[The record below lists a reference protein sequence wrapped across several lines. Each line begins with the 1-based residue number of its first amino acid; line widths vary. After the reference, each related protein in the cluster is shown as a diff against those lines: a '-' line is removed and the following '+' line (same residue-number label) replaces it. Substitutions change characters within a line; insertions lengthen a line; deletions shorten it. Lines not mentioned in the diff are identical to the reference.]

1 MPASLKESYIRWFE
15 YKISPVYATLFSM
28 ALKNFDINGI
38 VNAAKQSEIVLALGV
53 IFILSLLFIPIPA
66 MMLDLMFTISITA
79 SVVIL
84 LTVLFIG
91 KAMEFSAFPMLL
103 LITTMLRL
111 SLNVAST
118 RLILS
123 QGHETEAAAGKII
136 ETFGELVMGG
146 QFIIGL
152 IIFLILVIVNFVVI
166 TKGSGRIAEVAA
178 RFTLDSLPGKQ
189 MAIDADLNAG
199 LITEDQARDRRSE
212 LEQETGFFGA
222 MDGASKFVRGDAIAG
237 LIITALNITVGMGIG
252 IVTYDMSAGEAADRY
267 MLLTV
272 GDGLVAQIPAIIIST
287 SAGLLVA
294 KSGAKGSAGDA
305 IFSQIASNPQSLYVA
320 ACLLFALSLLPN
332 MPVLPF
338 WFMAA
343 ALGGFA
349 YYSQSQTIQE
359 SVDKQ
364 MKQDEEKA
372 EDARPKEEPIASILH
387 IDTLRLELGYGLL
400 TLIDEA
406 KGGKLT
412 EQIKA
417 MRRQMAR
424 DMGFVV
430 PSIRIQDNMQLD
442 SGGYQ
447 ITIKDIN
454 AGDGHLQPTKLMAMD
469 PTGSA
474 PPMEGEDTME
484 PTFGLPAK
492 WIDETKR
499 EEANFNGYTVVDCAT
514 VITTHL
520 TEIVKDNLAELLTRN
535 EAEKLLEEVR
545 HEHSKLIDDLI
556 PNSITIS
563 MLQKVLQNLL
573 SERVS
578 IRDLPT
584 ILESLS
590 DGIQTTKNITQ
601 LTEMVRQRLSRQIC
615 TGHTDHDGVVNI
627 VSLSGAWEKEFSVS
641 IHTDGDERQLAMEPT
656 KVQQFIKTT
665 RDIFDTQMMSGLQP
679 VLLTSPAMRPFVRSI
694 IERALPSISVMSQ
707 AEIHPRIKI
716 KTVAS
721 V

>member
-1 MPASLKESYIRWFE
+1 M
-15 YKISPVYATLFSM
+15 AT
-28 ALKNFDINGI
+28 KNFDINGI

-53 IFILSLLFIPIPA
+53 IFILTLLFVPIPA
-66 MMLDLMFTISITA
+66 MMLDFMFTINITT
-79 SVVIL
+79 SVVVL
-84 LTVLFIG
+84 LTVLFVN

-123 QGHETEAAAGKII
+123 QGHETDAAAGKII
-136 ETFGELVMGG
+136 ETFGDLVMGG

-199 LITEDQARDRRSE
+199 LITEEQARERRAE

-222 MDGASKFVRGDAIAG
+222 MDGASKFVRGDAVAG

-272 GDGLVAQIPAIIIST
+272 GDGLVAQIPALVIST
-287 SAGLLVA
+287 AAGILVA
-294 KSGAKGSAGDA
+294 KSGAKGAAGEA
-305 IFSQIASNPQSLYVA
+305 IFTQIADNPKPLFVA
-320 ACLLFALSLLPN
+320 AGLMFFLSLLPN
-332 MPVLPF
+332 MPILPF

-343 ALGGFA
+343 VLGGTA
-349 YYSQSQTIQE
+349 YYNINKEEETKAQE
-359 SVDKQ
+359 Q
-364 MKQDEEKA
+364 MQADEEKA
-372 EDARPKEEPIASILH
+372 EAAKPQEEPIASILH

-400 TLIDEA
+400 SLIDEA

-442 SGGYQ
+442 SGAYQ
-447 ITIKDIN
+447 ITIKDIK
-454 AGDGHLQPTKLMAMD
+454 AGEGMLQPTKLMAMD

-474 PPMEGEDTME
+474 PPMEGEETVE
-484 PTFGLPAK
+484 PTFNLPAK

-499 EEANFNGYTVVDCAT
+499 EEANFNGYTVVDCPT

-535 EAEKLLEEVR
+535 ETEKLLEEIR
-545 HEHSKLIDDLI
+545 HEHDKLIDDLI
-556 PNSITIS
+556 PNQITIG

-573 SERVS
+573 SERIS

-615 TGHTDHDGVVNI
+615 TNHLDFEGILNI
-627 VSLSGAWEKEFSVS
+627 VALSGAWEKEFSAS
-641 IHTDGDERQLAMEPT
+641 IHVDGDERQLAMEPT
-656 KVQQFIKTT
+656 KVQQFIKNT
-665 RDIFDTQMMSGLQP
+665 RDIFDAQMMNGLQP
-679 VLLTSPAMRPFVRSI
+679 VLLTSPSMRPFVRSV
-694 IERALPSISVMSQ
+694 IERALPSISVLSQ

-716 KTVAS
+716 KTVS
-721 V
+721 SI

>member
-1 MPASLKESYIRWFE
+1 M
-15 YKISPVYATLFSM
+15 TT
-28 ALKNFDINGI
+28 KNFDINGL

-53 IFILSLLFIPIPA
+53 IFILTLLFVPIPA
-66 MMLDLMFTISITA
+66 GMLDFMFTINITTG
-79 SVVIL
+79 VVVL
-84 LTVLFIG
+84 LTVLFVD

-123 QGHETEAAAGKII
+123 KGHETEAAAGKII

-199 LITEDQARDRRSE
+199 LITEDQARERRSD

-252 IVTYDMSAGEAADRY
+252 IVTHDMSAGEAADRY

-272 GDGLVAQIPAIIIST
+272 GDGLVAQIPALIIST
-287 SAGLLVA
+287 SAGILVA
-294 KSGAKGSAGDA
+294 KSGAKGSAGEA
-305 IFSQIASNPQSLYVA
+305 IFSQIADNPKSLYVA
-320 ACLLFALSLLPN
+320 AGLMFFLSLLPN
-332 MPVLPF
+332 MPILPF
-338 WFMAA
+338 WFMAG

-349 YYSQSQTIQE
+349 YYSQNQSAQE
-359 SVDKQ
+359 AVQEQ
-364 MKQDEEKA
+364 MQADEEKA
-372 EDARPKEEPIASILH
+372 ENAKPKEEPIASILH

-447 ITIKDIN
+447 ITIKDIK
-454 AGDGHLQPTKLMAMD
+454 AGSGTLHPTKLMAMD

-474 PPMEGEDTME
+474 PPMEGEETIE

-492 WIDETKR
+492 WIDESKR
-499 EEANFNGYTVVDCAT
+499 EEAGFNGYTVVDCAT

-535 EAEKLLEEVR
+535 ETEKLLEEIR
-545 HEHSKLIDDLI
+545 HEHDKLIDDLI

-573 SERVS
+573 SERIS

-590 DGIQTTKNITQ
+590 DGIQTTRNITQ

-615 TGHTDHDGVVNI
+615 TSHQDHEGVVNI
-627 VSLSGAWEKEFSVS
+627 VALSGAWEKEFSAS
-641 IHTDGDERQLAMEPT
+641 IHIDGDERQLAMEPT
-656 KVQQFIKTT
+656 KVQQFIKST
-665 RDIFDTQMMSGLQP
+665 RDIFDTQMMSGIQP
-679 VLLTSPAMRPFVRSI
+679 VLLTSPSMRPFVRSV
-694 IERALPSISVMSQ
+694 IERSLPSISVMSQ

-721 V
+721 I

>member
-1 MPASLKESYIRWFE
+1 
-15 YKISPVYATLFSM
+15 M
-28 ALKNFDINGI
+28 AMNSKQNMSDVL
-38 VNAAKQSEIVLALGV
+38 NAMRQSEIVLAMGV
-53 IFILSLLFIPIPA
+53 IFILSLLFVPIPA
-66 MMLDLMFTISITA
+66 ILLDLMFTLNITA
-79 SVVIL
+79 AIIVL
-84 LTVLFIG
+84 LTVLFVK
-91 KAMEFSAFPMLL
+91 KAMEFSAFPMLI

-118 RLILS
+118 RLILGH
-123 QGHETEAAAGKII
+123 GHENGAAAGKII

-189 MAIDADLNAG
+189 MAIDADLNSG
-199 LITEDQARDRRSE
+199 LITEDDARTRRAD

-252 IVTYDMSAGEAADRY
+252 IVTYDMSAMEAADRY

-272 GDGLVAQIPAIIIST
+272 GDGLVAQIPALIIST
-287 SAGLLVA
+287 AAGILVA
-294 KSGAKGSAGDA
+294 KSGSKEAAGEA
-305 IFSQIASNPQSLYVA
+305 IFTQIADNPKALYMTAV
-320 ACLLFALSLLPN
+320 LMFFLSILPN
-332 MPVLPF
+332 MPLLPF

-343 ALGGFA
+343 VLSATA
-349 YYSQSQTIQE
+349 YYSQQKTQQASLKVQM
-359 SVDKQ
+359 DK
-364 MKQDEEKA
+364 DEEK
-372 EDARPKEEPIASILH
+372 EEEARPKEEPIASILH

-400 TLIDEA
+400 SLIDEA

-412 EQIKA
+412 EQMKA
-417 MRRQMAR
+417 MRRQMAKE
-424 DMGFVV
+424 MGFVV

-442 SGGYQ
+442 SGAYQ
-447 ITIKDIN
+447 ITIKDIS
-454 AGDGHLQPTKLMAMD
+454 AGSGNLKPGSLMAMD

-474 PPMEGEDTME
+474 PPMEGEDTIE

-492 WIDETKR
+492 WVDESKR

-520 TEIVKDNLAELLTRN
+520 TEIVKDHLAELLTRN
-535 EAEKLLEEVR
+535 ETEKLLDEIR
-545 HEHSKLIDDLI
+545 HEHDKLIDELV
-556 PNSITIS
+556 PSSISIG

-590 DGIQTTKNITQ
+590 DGLQSTRNITQ

-615 TGHTDHDGVVNI
+615 TTHIDHTGVINI
-627 VSLSGAWEKEFSVS
+627 VSLSGVWEKEFSGA
-641 IHTDGDERQLAMEPT
+641 IHVDGDERQLAMEPT
-656 KVQQFIKTT
+656 KVQQFIKST
-665 RDIFDTQMMSGLQP
+665 RDIFDTQMMSGVQP
-679 VLLTSPAMRPFVRSI
+679 ILLTSPSMRPFVRSVL
-694 IERALPSISVMSQ
+694 ERALPSISVMSQ
-707 AEIHPRIKI
+707 AEIHPRMKI

-721 V
+721 I

>member
-1 MPASLKESYIRWFE
+1 
-15 YKISPVYATLFSM
+15 M
-28 ALKNFDINGI
+28 AEKAKLDINSI
-38 VNAAKQSEIVLALGV
+38 VDALKQSEIALAFGV
-53 IFILSLLFIPIPA
+53 IFILSLLFVPIPA
-66 MMLDLMFTISITA
+66 GMLDFMFTINITA
-79 SVVIL
+79 AVVVL
-84 LTVLFIG
+84 MTVLFVQ

-123 QGHETEAAAGKII
+123 KGHETEAAAGKII

-152 IIFLILVIVNFVVI
+152 ILFLILVIVNFMVI

-199 LITEDQARDRRSE
+199 LITEDDARTRRAE

-252 IVTYDMSAGEAADRY
+252 IVTHDMSAGDAANRY

-272 GDGLVAQIPAIIIST
+272 GDGLVAQIPALIIST
-287 SAGLLVA
+287 AAGMLVA
-294 KSGAKGSAGDA
+294 KSGAKEAAGEA
-305 IFSQIASNPQSLYVA
+305 IFTQLSDNPKSLYVVA
-320 ACLLFALSLLPN
+320 SLMFFLSLLPN

-343 ALGGFA
+343 ICGGFA
-349 YYSQSQTIQE
+349 YYSQTQKQE
-359 SVDKQ
+359 AVVKEQ
-364 MKQDEEKA
+364 MQADEQQA
-372 EDARPKEEPIASILH
+372 EEATPKEEPIASILH

-400 TLIDEA
+400 GLIDEA

-424 DMGFVV
+424 EMGFVV
-430 PSIRIQDNMQLD
+430 PSIRIQDNMQID
-442 SGGYQ
+442 SGGYK
-447 ITIKDIN
+447 ITIKDIS
-454 AGDGHLQPTKLMAMD
+454 AGEGTLQAGKLMAMD

-474 PPMEGEDTME
+474 PPMAGEDTVE

-492 WIDETKR
+492 WIEESKR
-499 EEANFNGYTVVDCAT
+499 EEAGFNGYTVVDCAT

-520 TEIVKDNLAELLTRN
+520 TEIVKDHLAELLTRN
-535 EAEKLLEEVR
+535 ETEKLLEEIR
-545 HEHSKLIDDLI
+545 HEHDKLIDDLI
-556 PNSITIS
+556 PNSITIG

-573 SERVS
+573 AERIS

-590 DGIQTTKNITQ
+590 DGVQSTRNITQ
-601 LTEMVRQRLSRQIC
+601 LTEMVRSRLSRQIC
-615 TGHTDHDGVVNI
+615 TKHLDHTGVMNI
-627 VSLSGAWEKEFSVS
+627 ISLGGAWEKEFQSS
-641 IHTDGDERQLAMEPT
+641 ILTDGDERQLAMEPT

-665 RDIFDTQMMSGLQP
+665 RDIFDTQMMSGIQP
-679 VLLTSPAMRPFVRSI
+679 VLLTSPTMRPFVRSVL
-694 IERALPSISVMSQ
+694 ERALPSISVMSQ
-707 AEIHPRIKI
+707 AEVHPRVKI
-716 KTVAS
+716 KTVGNI
-721 V
+721 

>member
-1 MPASLKESYIRWFE
+1 M
-15 YKISPVYATLFSM
+15 AT
-28 ALKNFDINGI
+28 KTRQNING
-38 VNAAKQSEIVLALGV
+38 VLNTLKQSEIILAMGV
-53 IFILSLLFIPIPA
+53 IFILSLLFVPIPA
-66 MMLDLMFTISITA
+66 WLLDLMFALNITA
-79 SVVIL
+79 AIIVL
-84 LTVLFIG
+84 LTVLFVK
-91 KAMEFSAFPMLL
+91 KAMEFSAFPMLI

-118 RLILS
+118 RLILGH
-123 QGHETEAAAGKII
+123 GHENGAAAGKII

-189 MAIDADLNAG
+189 MAIDADLNSG
-199 LITEDQARDRRSE
+199 LISEDDARQRRAD

-237 LIITALNITVGMGIG
+237 LIITTLNITVGMGIG
-252 IVTYDMSAGEAADRY
+252 MVTYDMAAGEAADRY

-272 GDGLVAQIPAIIIST
+272 GDGLVAQIPALVIST
-287 SAGLLVA
+287 AAGILVA
-294 KSGAKGSAGDA
+294 KSGSKEAAGEA
-305 IFSQIASNPQSLYVA
+305 IFSQISENPVPLYMAASLM
-320 ACLLFALSLLPN
+320 FFLSLLPN
-332 MPVLPF
+332 MPILPF

-343 ALGGFA
+343 LLGGTA
-349 YYSQSQTIQE
+349 YYTQQQT
-359 SVDKQ
+359 SKAAAKVQ
-364 MKQDEEKA
+364 MDADEEKA
-372 EDARPKEEPIASILH
+372 EEAKPSEEPIASILH

-400 TLIDEA
+400 GLIDEA

-417 MRRQMAR
+417 MRRQMAKE
-424 DMGFVV
+424 MGFVV

-442 SGGYQ
+442 SGAYQ
-447 ITIKDIN
+447 ITIKDIS
-454 AGDGHLQPTKLMAMD
+454 AGNGGLKPGSLMAMD

-474 PPMEGEDTME
+474 PPMEGEDTIE

-492 WIDETKR
+492 WVDESKR

-520 TEIVKDNLAELLTRN
+520 TEIVKDHLAELLTRN
-535 EAEKLLEEVR
+535 ETEKLLDEIR
-545 HEHSKLIDDLI
+545 HEHGKIIDELV
-556 PNSITIS
+556 PTTITIG

-590 DGIQTTKNITQ
+590 DGIQSTRNITQ

-615 TGHTDHDGVVNI
+615 TTHLDHTGVINI
-627 VSLSGAWEKEFSVS
+627 VSLSGVWEKEFGSS
-641 IHTDGDERQLAMEPT
+641 IHIDGDERQLAMEPT

-679 VLLTSPAMRPFVRSI
+679 ILLTSPSMRPFVRSVL
-694 IERALPSISVMSQ
+694 ERALPSISVMSQ
-707 AEIHPRIKI
+707 AEIHPRMKI